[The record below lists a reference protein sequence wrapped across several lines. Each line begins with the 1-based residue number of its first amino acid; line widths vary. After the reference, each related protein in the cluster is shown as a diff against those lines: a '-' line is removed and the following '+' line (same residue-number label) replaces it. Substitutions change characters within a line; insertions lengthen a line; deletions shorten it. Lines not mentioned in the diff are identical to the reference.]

1 MHAVGDV
8 RLLFVSLRIRFL
20 RGVRALVPSPS
31 PSRTQL
37 ATEDLPEKMWFGA
50 IVLTRASW
58 PCASWN
64 AGTETILR
72 TAR

>member
-1 MHAVGDV
+1 MHAVEDV

-50 IVLTRASW
+50 IVLKRA
-58 PCASWN
+58 N
-64 AGTETILR
+64 LRLVELGIETILR

>member
-20 RGVRALVPSPS
+20 RGFRALVPSS
-31 PSRTQL
+31 SRTQL
-37 ATEDLPEKMWFGA
+37 AMEVLPEKMWFGA
-50 IVLTRASW
+50 IVLKRASW

-64 AGTETILR
+64 SGIETNLR
-72 TAR
+72 TAS